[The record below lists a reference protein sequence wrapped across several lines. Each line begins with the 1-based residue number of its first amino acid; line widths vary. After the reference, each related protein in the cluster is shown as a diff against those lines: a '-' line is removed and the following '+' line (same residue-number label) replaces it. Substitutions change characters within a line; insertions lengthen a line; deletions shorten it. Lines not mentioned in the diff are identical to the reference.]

1 MFGGFIGGYIVGLI
15 FCIPIAFI
23 LLYLI
28 ATGLLSFAGSHIV
41 FFTVLI
47 CGWIVIKACKKKKAV
62 PPPAR
67 AKPMKNV
74 TPTACPVQRNP
85 IITEA
90 PRTMQAMP
98 IKEENTVSVK
108 EPKITVEEC
117 VMGNKITWK
126 HSVPC
131 HKEKVYN
138 EK

>member
-28 ATGLLSFAGSHIV
+28 AEGLLSFAGSHIV

-74 TPTACPVQRNP
+74 TPTAEPVQRNP
-85 IITEA
+85 IITQA
-90 PRTMQAMP
+90 TRTMQAIP
-98 IKEENTVSVK
+98 VK
-108 EPKITVEEC
+108 EKRLYQSKNPKSPLKNV
-117 VMGNKITWK
+117 
-126 HSVPC
+126 
-131 HKEKVYN
+131 
-138 EK
+138 